1 MIRIYNHTILSVLIL
16 ALCKLIKMISIELIK
31 IASKIIIT
39 ENKEFKLIRIHTIFK
54 VCQNIMIT
62 IKSLIVIIGKITKDR
77 AVIEQIDQLVKI
89 VIIKIEEKLVNLC
102 RQVNKEIMK
111 KTQIIYKIVIMIA
124 LYMIRDV
131 LYRED

>member
-1 MIRIYNHTILSVLIL
+1 
-16 ALCKLIKMISIELIK
+16 MISIELIK

-62 IKSLIVIIGKITKDR
+62 IKSLIVIIGKTTKDR
-77 AVIEQIDQLVKI
+77 AVIEQTDQLVKI

-102 RQVNKEIMK
+102 RQVNKEIME
-111 KTQIIYKIVIMIA
+111 KTTNS
-124 LYMIRDV
+124 
-131 LYRED
+131 